1 MNTNNNIIKAENKS
15 LRDLLDKNKYQVDP
29 FQREYKWETEH
40 IEELLVDLERAFK
53 KNYDT
58 DHTIVD
64 ASNYSIYY
72 LGPIILYE
80 KDGAN
85 HLIDGQ
91 QRLTSF
97 TLLLIFLHHLQ
108 KQVLDKDNSD
118 DFDTMIISKVLINKT
133 FNLEIEDRT
142 TVLKKIYE
150 GDFEFKEADYI
161 DNDSRRNIIERYAD
175 IESMFPPNL
184 KEPEILPLFI
194 YWIQRKLFFT
204 EIRAFNDENAYTIFE
219 TMNDRGLQLTPSEML
234 KSYLMVKVKDPIKL
248 KDLDNLWKLKMAEL
262 KKFDRVE
269 EDSNFFKAWLKARY
283 ANSQTKEVDDFAR
296 INNRFHYWVKDN
308 DKSFGLETQEDYY
321 FFIKTNFQ
329 FYVDLYIKL
338 RNYQFNTNN
347 PEHILRL
354 SFFKGVSPSLS
365 LPIVLASVNVS
376 DEESLIEEKINVI
389 AKYLDNYAIY
399 RLILSETIVQSSIDY
414 TFNNLLIELRG
425 AKADFLNEKF
435 KEKLKELKER
445 FNEIDYIPYDKGY
458 SKYLLARI
466 YKNYKPDVPFEDIYF
481 MRKKDSLALYQ
492 FFKETEVD
500 HITDKIPKKLKD
512 LFLDNLVSYC
522 LVPKSHTINYDK
534 NNLATRID
542 LLLKNG
548 YFPEL
553 SDMTFDPTQIQE
565 FLINRNKVL
574 KKNVKSIWNF

>member
-1 MNTNNNIIKAENKS
+1 MSTNNNIIKAENKS

-53 KNYDT
+53 KNYDAE
-58 DHTIVD
+58 HSIID

-97 TLLLIFLHHLQ
+97 TLLLIYLHHLQ
-108 KQVLDKDNSD
+108 NEVLQADDKD
-118 DFDTMIISKVLINKT
+118 DFDTMIISKVLVAKT
-133 FNLEIEDRT
+133 FNLEIEDRKS
-142 TVLKKIYE
+142 VLEKIYK
-150 GDFEFKEADYI
+150 GDFEFKESDYI

-175 IESMFPPNL
+175 IETLFPPNL
-184 KEPEILPLFI
+184 REPSILPLFI
-194 YWIQRKLFFT
+194 YWIQRKLLFT

-234 KSYLMVKVKDPIKL
+234 KSYLMVKVKDQLKL
-248 KDLDNLWKLKMAEL
+248 KELDNLWKLKIAEL

-283 ANSQTKEVDDFAR
+283 ANSQTKEIDDFAR

-308 DKSFGLETQEDYY
+308 DKSFGLESQDDYY

-338 RNYQFNTNN
+338 RNYQFITAN
-347 PEHILRL
+347 PEHLLRL
-354 SFFKGVSPSLS
+354 SFFKGVSSSLS
-365 LPIVLASVNVS
+365 LPLVLSSVSVS
-376 DEESLIEEKINVI
+376 DEFNLIEDKINVI
-389 AKYLDNYAIY
+389 AEYLDNYAVY
-399 RLILSETIVQSSIDY
+399 RLLLDETIVQSSIDY

-425 AKADFLNEKF
+425 SNIDKLKPIL
-435 KEKLKELKER
+435 KEKLIELKER
-445 FNEIDYIPYDKGY
+445 FNAIDYIPFDKGY
-458 SKYLLARI
+458 AKYLLARI
-466 YKNYKPDVPFEDIYF
+466 YKVYKQDVPFEDIYF
-481 MRKKDSLALYQ
+481 MRKKDSFALYQ
-492 FFKETEVD
+492 FFKESDVDQITE
-500 HITDKIPKKLKD
+500 KIPKRLKD
-512 LFLDNLVSYC
+512 FFTDNLVSYC
-522 LVPKSHTINYDK
+522 LVPKSHTLNYDK
-534 NNLATRID
+534 NDLATRID
-542 LLLKNG
+542 LLIKNG
-548 YFPEL
+548 YFPEVGNVV
-553 SDMTFDPTQIQE
+553 FDPKQIQD

-574 KKNVKSIWNF
+574 KSTIKSIWKF

>member
-1 MNTNNNIIKAENKS
+1 MSTNNNIIKAENKS

-53 KNYDT
+53 KNYDAE
-58 DHTIVD
+58 HTIID

-97 TLLLIFLHHLQ
+97 TLLLIYLHHLQ
-108 KQVLDKDNSD
+108 NEVLQADDKD
-118 DFDTMIISKVLINKT
+118 DFDTMIISKVLVAKT

-142 TVLKKIYE
+142 AVLKKIYD
-150 GDFEFKEADYI
+150 GDFEFKESDYV

-175 IESMFPPNL
+175 IEALFPPNL
-184 KEPEILPLFI
+184 RESDVLPLFI

-234 KSYLMVKVKDPIKL
+234 KSYLMVKVKDQLKL
-248 KDLDNLWKLKMAEL
+248 KELDILWKLKIAEL

-283 ANSQTKEVDDFAR
+283 ANSQTKDIDDFAR

-308 DKSFGLETQEDYY
+308 DKGFGLETQEDYY

-338 RNYQFNTNN
+338 RNYQFNSTN
-347 PEHILRL
+347 PEHLLRL
-354 SFFKGVSPSLS
+354 SFFKGVSSSLS
-365 LPIVLASVNVS
+365 LPLVLSTVSVS
-376 DEESLIEEKINVI
+376 DELNLIDDKINII
-389 AKYLDNYAIY
+389 AEYLDNYAVY
-399 RLILSETIVQSSIDY
+399 RLLLDETIVQSSIDY

-425 AKADFLNEKF
+425 ANINALNTKL

-445 FNEIDYIPYDKGY
+445 FNAIDYIPYDKGY
-458 SKYLLARI
+458 AKYLLARI
-466 YKNYKPDVPFEDIYF
+466 YKVYKQDVPFEDIYF
-481 MRKKDSLALYQ
+481 MRKKDSFALYQ
-492 FFKETEVD
+492 FFKESDVDQATE
-500 HITDKIPKKLKD
+500 KIPKRLKD
-512 LFLDNLVSYC
+512 FFTDNLVSYC
-522 LVPKSHTINYDK
+522 LVPKSHTLNYDK
-534 NNLATRID
+534 NDLATRIG
-542 LLLKNG
+542 LLIKNG
-548 YFPEL
+548 YLPEL
-553 SDMTFDPTQIQE
+553 GNISFDPKQIQD

-574 KKNVKSIWNF
+574 KSTIKSIWKF